1 MKKLILF
8 SVIASSALLASYFY
22 TTNRTADVEITATNT
37 EIPASYYADVTGAK
51 KAAKFVHRLRANHET
66 DKVDLKDIYKARE
79 LARNRMEEKGANEI
93 EWEFM
98 GPNNV
103 GGRTRAMWIDPSN
116 SNYMIAGS
124 VSGGLWI
131 SNDGG
136 SNWDEHPQNQEF
148 EALAMN
154 SVTQDKNG
162 NIFFGT
168 GEGFYFFGG
177 QGSAGIPGEGIYM
190 SSDNGATFELLP
202 NTSPSDPNNAAD
214 GWAEVNSLAA
224 HPTQNIVYAATGNG
238 IRQVS
243 YNTAGD
249 LATAEWT
256 PTVSASGVGYEVAI
270 GANGIVHAVVGTQYY
285 RSDSNGANFEL
296 KSGNGIGQF
305 PAAGNRK
312 RIAVSPSN
320 NDYVYAV
327 NVAGDECLRWVI
339 RSTDGGDTWEE
350 IGAGGSDFFA
360 PLSNS
365 VQCQGSYDLAFAI
378 DPVNENRIFLAGI
391 SLWSWSLEGSWQE
404 LDSYFNSNPANPYY
418 IHADKHEVVFDPNNE
433 NKMYVLC
440 DGGIFK
446 SNNAQDIRPTF
457 ARSNKKYNVTQF
469 YSVAADLFGRVLGGT
484 QDNGTQFVNFNNN
497 SLLTS
502 TLVNGGDGGYAEI
515 SDINA
520 NVMFAATPE
529 GNLLRSG
536 SGGQSF
542 NTFLDERIDCQPT
555 NTDGGCSGDDLMDGG
570 AEFVTPFV
578 LWEDLSTFVFTGGI
592 NAKFATGSN
601 TGKLWMTNQPLQ
613 LNTVPRWYNVGEFQS
628 GIVISC
634 VAFSED
640 GNTLFAGSSN
650 GRILRVTNLNSID
663 LENQHDDVS
672 DNIYVDMDNVTE
684 VSVPGFAG
692 QYVTSLF
699 FDVLSTTLYVTFGG
713 YGNDENVAISENA
726 LAADENTF
734 KDSFISMQ
742 GSGDTALPPMPVYDV
757 IVPKSNPSKIIVGT
771 DMGIWAADKLGDT
784 FTWTPQNAGL
794 GNVPVFRV
802 REESVS
808 QSIDFLTPDCK
819 ILYIGT
825 HGKGLYRSRT
835 YTQFTCETP
844 ELDDFG
850 NALGI
855 EEEANQ
861 TIAISAY
868 PNPMNQTGTLKITS
882 KKAVVA
888 KMSIYNM
895 EGKLMTSQDLG
906 KLENG
911 TNTISLD
918 VSQFAAGNYI
928 AIVATENGRI
938 STKIAVQ

>member
-8 SVIASSALLASYFY
+8 SVIASSALLTSYFY
-22 TTNRTADVEITATNT
+22 MTNRSVATETVTDNT
-37 EIPASYYADVTGAK
+37 EMPASYYADVTGAK
-51 KAAKFVHRLRANHET
+51 KAAKYVHRLRANHET
-66 DKVDLKDIYKARE
+66 DKVDLKDIYKARQ
-79 LARNRMEEKGANEI
+79 LAKSRLEEKGANEI

-103 GGRTRAMWIDPSN
+103 GGRTRAMWIDPDN

-124 VSGGLWI
+124 VSGGLWV
-131 SNDGG
+131 SNDAG
-136 SNWDEHPQNQEF
+136 SNWSEHPQNQEF
-148 EALAMN
+148 EALSIN

-177 QGSAGIPGEGIYM
+177 EGSAGIPGEGIYM
-190 SSDNGATFELLP
+190 SSDNGATFQLLE
-202 NTSPSDPNNAAD
+202 NTSPADPNNASD

-224 HPTQNIVYAATGNG
+224 HPTQNIIYAAIGNG

-243 YNTAGD
+243 YNSAND
-249 LATAEWT
+249 LLTAEWT
-256 PTVSASGVGYEVAI
+256 PTVNSGGVGYEVAI
-270 GANGIVHAVVGTQYY
+270 GANGVVHAVVGTQYY

-296 KSGNGIGQF
+296 KSGNGVGQF

-312 RIAVSPSN
+312 RIAVSPTN
-320 NDYVYAV
+320 NNYVYAV
-327 NVAGDECLRWVI
+327 NVDGSECLRWVI

-360 PLSNS
+360 PMSNS

-378 DPVNENRIFLAGI
+378 DPANENRIFLGGI

-404 LDSYFNSNPANPYY
+404 IDNYFNSSPANLYY
-418 IHADKHEVVFDPNNE
+418 IHADKHDVVFDPNDANT
-433 NKMYVLC
+433 MYVLC

-446 SNNAQDIRPTF
+446 SEDAQNARPTF
-457 ARSNKKYNVTQF
+457 RRSNKKFNVTQF
-469 YSVAADLFGRVLGGT
+469 YSVAADLYGRVLGGT

-502 TLVNGGDGGYAEI
+502 VLVNGGDGGYAEI
-515 SDINA
+515 SKLNA

-555 NTDGGCSGDDLMDGG
+555 NTNGGCSGDDLIDGG
-570 AEFVTPFV
+570 AEFVTPFT
-578 LWEDLSTFVFTGGI
+578 LWEDLLTFLITGGN

-601 TGKLWMTNQPLQ
+601 NGKLWMTNQPLQ

-628 GIVISC
+628 GTVISC
-634 VAFSED
+634 VAFSDD

-650 GRILRVTNLNSID
+650 GRILRVTGLNSID
-663 LENQHDDVS
+663 LEAQHGDVS
-672 DNIYVDMDNVTE
+672 ENVYVDMPNVTE
-684 VSVPGFAG
+684 VSVPGFVG
-692 QYVTSLF
+692 QYITS
-699 FDVLSTTLYVTFGG
+699 VHSTNFGSTLIATFGG
-713 YGNDENVAISENA
+713 YGNDENIAISENA
-726 LAADENTF
+726 LAVDENTF
-734 KDSFISMQ
+734 KNSFVSIQ
-742 GSGDTALPPMPVYDV
+742 GTGSTALPPMPVYDV
-757 IVPKSNPSKIIVGT
+757 VVPKSNPSKIVVGT
-771 DMGIWAADKLGDT
+771 DMGVWAADKLGDT
-784 FTWTPQNAGL
+784 YTWTPQNAGL

-802 REESVS
+802 REESVL
-808 QSIDFLTPDCK
+808 QSIDILTPDCK
-819 ILYIGT
+819 VLYIGT

-835 YTQFTCETP
+835 YTQFTCETT

-850 NALGI
+850 NALGL
-855 EEEANQ
+855 EDTAEEA
-861 TIAISAY
+861 IAITAY
-868 PNPMNQTGTLKITS
+868 PNPMSQTGTLKITS
-882 KKAVVA
+882 NENAYA
-888 KMSIYNM
+888 KMAIYNM
-895 EGKLMTSQDLG
+895 EGKLMSTQDLG
-906 KLENG
+906 ILQNG
-911 TNTISLD
+911 DNTISLD

-928 AIVATENGRI
+928 AIVATEDGRI